1 MPSRQGRRGGSAV
14 VLVLGGLVLLGCL
27 GASPTAAL
35 AVQAAPDLRPAA
47 ATIHPPAPAY
57 VGDIVEVS
65 VVIVN
70 QGDATATAASI
81 DLVDARPGGGA
92 PVPIGGSVTLTAPLG
107 AGASVTLSMPPFIAA
122 GVGMHTLTIRVGNVT
137 PAEVQPGGGAISI
150 PLEVLPARTSAPP
163 PPPSDGIHI
172 EGLESFGLGALL
184 GFAVVILGIGV
195 AVAAVGRRSRELE
208 PPPHEPP
215 DRSPPPLWPP

>member
-47 ATIHPPAPAY
+47 PTPHPAHPY
-57 VGDIVEVS
+57 EGVIVEVS

-107 AGASVTLSMPPFIAA
+107 AGASVMLSMPPFIAA

-150 PLEVLPARTSAPP
+150 PLEVLPANTSSSP

-172 EGLESFGLGALL
+172 EGLESLGLGVLL
-184 GFAVVILGIGV
+184 GLLVVVLGIGV
-195 AVAAVGRRSRELE
+195 AVAAVGRRRSQELE
-208 PPPHEPP
+208 PPPPEPP